1 MRKEQD
7 LEFIYFIILLITSFC
22 DKKNLTFLFLLDIF
36 LVFFFCYLKIIGD
49 SILKKNSYDLKS
61 VLV

>member
-36 LVFFFCYLKIIGD
+36 FGVFFCYLKG
-49 SILKKNSYDLKS
+49 
-61 VLV
+61 